1 MLGLKLNMLVKGAPV
16 NTTSVTLPTFPLQRP
31 SRVFYKVP
39 LEIEDSEQQIVDDTS
54 FKWGTYIPGYK

>member
-1 MLGLKLNMLVKGAPV
+1 MLVKGAPV